1 MAIDS
6 QSPSGCYVRAWA
18 IVDEVEMKAALLSM
32 SAVGPERL
40 LTNVGSPPPFALSL
54 SKGQAELVE
63 AFVPRAKGFDRLS
76 PNGEEAVLRYLS
88 PNGSLRTVNFAF
100 GPKPHTR
107 FMRRGWHAAQ

>member
-1 MAIDS
+1 
-6 QSPSGCYVRAWA
+6 
-18 IVDEVEMKAALLSM
+18 
-32 SAVGPERL
+32 
-40 LTNVGSPPPFALSL
+40 LTNVGYPPPFALSL

-100 GPKPHTR
+100 GPIARHRIDALARHAFSKPIV
-107 FMRRGWHAAQ
+107 AVSLS